1 MDPPPNPRVGVA
13 VFVLNSEG
21 KFIVGKRKGSHGA
34 GTWALPGGHLE
45 YGESWETCAERETLE
60 ETNLKIG
67 DVRYLTA
74 TNEVFEAERKHYITI
89 FMGSVCEQGA
99 QPEILEPE
107 KCEAWEWVS
116 WEELTTFG
124 KAGGQFESRE
134 LFKPISSLFK
144 QRPDFRV

>member
-1 MDPPPNPRVGVA
+1 M
-13 VFVLNSEG
+13 
-21 KFIVGKRKGSHGA
+21 
-34 GTWALPGGHLE
+34 
-45 YGESWETCAERETLE
+45 
-60 ETNLKIG
+60 
-67 DVRYLTA
+67 RYLTA

-99 QPEILEPE
+99 QPEVRIIFFSSFFGALCLSCFFVFQVYWLTHYQILEPE

-134 LFKPISSLFK
+134 LFKPISSLFE